1 MAGTDALGEADF
13 ALLREKDPKEALE
26 YLIRAYVDLR
36 DSAHGDYPGKGHPD
50 PDFLQAR
57 VRYLAYYRDEGYSI
71 EQLVNMTKVDP
82 GQVRLL
88 LMSWDEKHPKL
99 EALSGERWWIS
110 WYEPSDEAAKP
121 GIAGLVKYF
130 CTGQRMSDD
139 AWTMCA
145 VVDAFSIEQAK
156 GIVMRA
162 WPTKKPD
169 KEWRFV
175 HAKARDWQPD
185 KDRFGE

>member
-1 MAGTDALGEADF
+1 MAGTDALDESDF
-13 ALLREKDPKEALE
+13 NLLREKDPKEALE

-57 VRYLAYYRDEGYSI
+57 MRYLAYYRDEGYSN
-71 EQLVNMTKVDP
+71 EQLCKMTGCDP
-82 GQVRLL
+82 MQVQLL
-88 LMSWDEKHPKL
+88 LMHWDEKHPKL

-110 WYEPSDEAAKP
+110 WYEPSSEAAKP
-121 GIAGLVKYF
+121 GVEGLVRYA

-139 AWTMCA
+139 AWTICA
-145 VVDAFSIEQAK
+145 LVDAPSIEQAK
-156 GIVMRA
+156 AVILQA
-162 WPTKKPD
+162 WPTKKGD

-175 HAKARDWQPD
+175 NAKPKDWKPD
-185 KDRFGE
+185 KGRFGE